1 MAKNLKP
8 SLEIGDRIILYFMEG
23 ENEVS
28 PGTKGT
34 VVRISQDPFVNGE
47 QIVTVDWDNGS
58 KLPIVTETDF
68 WKKIEKKPVSE
79 QQEDVLRFLYNNED
93 LRNNFNLKFLFDFLV
108 KIRNSGIVNML
119 GSAPLLYSGRDH
131 IERYYGEGKE
141 DSPEFEEVLEI
152 ADEAKQKFIQGILS
166 YMENKDLDLDDI
178 HIVNNYAK
186 KLSQKI
192 LKLYILMH

>member
-1 MAKNLKP
+1 
-8 SLEIGDRIILYFMEG
+8 
-23 ENEVS
+23 
-28 PGTKGT
+28 
-34 VVRISQDPFVNGE
+34 
-47 QIVTVDWDNGS
+47 
-58 KLPIVTETDF
+58 
-68 WKKIEKKPVSE
+68 
-79 QQEDVLRFLYNNED
+79 
-93 LRNNFNLKFLFDFLV
+93 
-108 KIRNSGIVNML
+108 ML

-186 KLSQKI
+186 KLAQKI